1 MVIPSKVQGNRIPNR
16 SNLCGLRTHKL
27 YTGHQMLAIT
37 HLTNGTEAL
46 PMSEER
52 LVIQLTTR
60 KAQPP
65 FGYHISAYIRIRLYE
80 NSLR

>member
-1 MVIPSKVQGNRIPNR
+1 
-16 SNLCGLRTHKL
+16 
-27 YTGHQMLAIT
+27 MLAIT

-46 PMSEER
+46 PMSEEC
-52 LVIQLTTR
+52 LVIQLTTS